1 MGKPISKVMEVL
13 AVPYQPI
20 RYVVTNKNKI
30 VLVTYDYNFAKSL
43 EYDISRND
51 YPSSFILAVNEIK
64 S

>member
-1 MGKPISKVMEVL
+1 MEVL